1 MEDFLHF
8 NSATKPNT
16 TNIPEA
22 LGLTANQDN
31 LHWQWVSKNS
41 YNNLVE
47 LAQCQSLPTHEIPQL
62 LPAYTNW
69 NHMLKS
75 GLQKDPDFAPKINR
89 PINGYSKVNGILY
102 YTFNEQV

>member
-1 MEDFLHF
+1 MKGFLQF

-22 LGLTANQDN
+22 IGLTANEKN
-31 LHWQWVSKNS
+31 LHWQCVSKNS

-47 LAQCQSLPTHEIPQL
+47 LAQSQGLPTNEIPQL
-62 LPAYTNW
+62 LPAYANW

-75 GLQKDPDFAPKINR
+75 G
-89 PINGYSKVNGILY
+89 Y
-102 YTFNEQV
+102 